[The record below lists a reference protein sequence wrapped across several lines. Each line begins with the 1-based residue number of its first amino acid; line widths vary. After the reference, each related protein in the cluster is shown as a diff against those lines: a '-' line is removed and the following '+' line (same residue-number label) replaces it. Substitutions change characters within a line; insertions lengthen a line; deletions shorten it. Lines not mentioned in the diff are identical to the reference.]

1 MYRFNAFSGNVN
13 TVNLI
18 TFTTRVGIYNFERIS
33 TSNLGREINPKE
45 FIEVWKDASLRLI
58 LKEKGRNQ
66 LCLPWCWLQTGGWD
80 ILEKKGVNW
89 EIVKWH
95 RGLKYLCTLV
105 FVFRENFMQNL
116 SSFLLFFLFL
126 FLNFSVFPNYGSNS
140 WTKYTIRLFLMCLKE
155 RGALEFVLSDR
166 SVNDVT
172 WER

>member
-80 ILEKKGVNW
+80 ILEKKGSTEKLLNDIEDW
-89 EIVKWH
+89 SISAHW
-95 RGLKYLCTLV
+95 YLCSEKISCKTCLP
-105 FVFRENFMQNL
+105 FYCFFY
-116 SSFLLFFLFL
+116 FCFWIFLFFLTMAQIPGQ
-126 FLNFSVFPNYGSNS
+126 N
-140 WTKYTIRLFLMCLKE
+140 IQ
-155 RGALEFVLSDR
+155 
-166 SVNDVT
+166 
-172 WER
+172 